1 MLRCK
6 IFGHTPPMYG
16 STVSYGKVVRHGVDG
31 IGREHA
37 VVYAQCD
44 RCGEDY
50 LIIRIHLPKVDDAAV

>member
-1 MLRCK
+1 
-6 IFGHTPPMYG
+6 MYG